1 MKGSRKPV
9 ELEILQG
16 SPGRRPIPD
25 VPKPP
30 ISDDDVTPPT
40 HLDVYGLE
48 EWERV
53 VYSLHNMKIFS
64 GIDQKSL
71 AAYCESYSI
80 WRHASEE
87 LHKIAQE
94 HGQLAALEETTPK
107 GFKIQHH
114 LIGIANVAKR
124 DMVSIATNLGM
135 TAIGRTKLG
144 VKPEKGKGNFYGLVG
159 VVGGKK

>member
-1 MKGSRKPV
+1 V
-9 ELEILQG
+9 ELELLQG
-16 SPGRRPIPD
+16 NPSKHPIKD

-30 ISDDDVTPPT
+30 ISDDDVIPPT
-40 HLDVYGLE
+40 HLDAYGNE

-64 GIDQKSL
+64 GIDRNSL

-80 WRHASEE
+80 WRHATEE
-87 LHKIAQE
+87 LHQIAQKD
-94 HGQLAALEETTPK
+94 GSLAALEELTPK

-144 VKPEKGKGNFYGLVG
+144 VKPERGKSKYQGLVG
-159 VVGGKK
+159 IAGGKR